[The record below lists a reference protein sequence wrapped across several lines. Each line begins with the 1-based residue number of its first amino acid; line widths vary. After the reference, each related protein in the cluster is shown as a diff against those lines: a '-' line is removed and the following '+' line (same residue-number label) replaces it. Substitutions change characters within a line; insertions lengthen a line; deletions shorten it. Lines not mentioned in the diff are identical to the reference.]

1 MKTAKKN
8 LEEQVKTLET
18 SLAEIREAHDAIGF
32 GNNASMSLN
41 FVETKIWDA
50 IVNLREAITEIKEN

>member
-8 LEEQVKTLET
+8 LEEQVKILEM
-18 SLAEIREAHDAIGF
+18 SLSKIREAHDTIGF

-41 FVETKIWDA
+41 FVESKITGA
-50 IVNLREAITEIKEN
+50 ISDLREAITEIKES